1 MRGLHSCRLRLIR
14 VILAQLWLSCKRCL
28 NDTWVLCNVAGGPG
42 CILIQSMESIGG
54 LGAIALLKTT
64 VSALLISDESVTL
77 FSGWMTAVS
86 HILTLNELSSIIIR
100 CLTLEHE
107 LGVRFRWADG
117 TRPRARV
124 NSLRTHLRRHIC
136 RVLHEISGFAQI
148 WISTSF
154 DSSPLISE
162 NFTCVEHLV
171 HDLIQVLKTR
181 EELIV
186 EFRVS
191 CWENSTE
198 IFHAAEF
205 LHCFSDQVSK
215 SKLRAH
221 LHCLSKLKIL
231 IFILWGQLVDQ
242 EFNLWVDM
250 EVLYSNFIR
259 TRLWNRYTTCKSM
272 VSHISLRFTTSG
284 SRRWKASVFCAE
296 FQLV

>member
-1 MRGLHSCRLRLIR
+1 MPHIMGDELFHSLPLTMLDEIFLQTLERLSKTWNILDKDVVPRDHDFRLFLILGWSCSALHVVCIARVRVMRGLHSCRLRLVR
-14 VILAQLWLSCKRCL
+14 VILARLWLSCKRCL

-77 FSGWMTAVS
+77 FSGWVAAVS
-86 HILTLNELSSIIIR
+86 HILTLNELPSIIIR

-171 HDLIQVLKTR
+171 HDLI
-181 EELIV
+181 
-186 EFRVS
+186 
-191 CWENSTE
+191 
-198 IFHAAEF
+198 
-205 LHCFSDQVSK
+205 
-215 SKLRAH
+215 
-221 LHCLSKLKIL
+221 
-231 IFILWGQLVDQ
+231 
-242 EFNLWVDM
+242 
-250 EVLYSNFIR
+250 
-259 TRLWNRYTTCKSM
+259 
-272 VSHISLRFTTSG
+272 
-284 SRRWKASVFCAE
+284 
-296 FQLV
+296 